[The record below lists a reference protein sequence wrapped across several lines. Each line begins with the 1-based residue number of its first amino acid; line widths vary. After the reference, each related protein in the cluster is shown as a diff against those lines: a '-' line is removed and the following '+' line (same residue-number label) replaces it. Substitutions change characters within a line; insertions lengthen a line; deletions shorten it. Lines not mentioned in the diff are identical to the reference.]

1 MTRIEVDYNER
12 DKEGRVIAGVSA
24 DLLLVL
30 REGEAVTLYDPIDRL
45 RADATV
51 AWIEPDAHAV
61 GFDVDWGSFEDED
74 LPEQEPVARAVSG
87 VQSARTA
94 SVRESSGSSV
104 PTKPARSVRG
114 SSRGERRGTLPA
126 HSAGNVFI
134 SYRREDTGPYARL
147 LEGFLGEHLPGTH
160 VFMDQDS
167 IEAGTNLTEV
177 IESAVGSSVV
187 FIALIGRQWL
197 TSVDDYG
204 QRRLDDPDDY
214 VRSEIQAA
222 LQRRVRVI
230 LVLVDGARVPRPQQ
244 LPNDL
249 RQLARLHALEMS
261 YSPFEYDETRLR
273 TVIQMILAPG
283 TSDARK

>member
-1 MTRIEVDYNER
+1 MEVTMTRIEVDYNER
-12 DKEGRVIAGVSA
+12 DKEGRVIAGVPA
-24 DLLLVL
+24 DLFLALH
-30 REGEAVTLYDPIDRL
+30 EGEAVTLYDPIDRL

-87 VQSARTA
+87 MHSAKTA
-94 SVRESSGSSV
+94 PVREPSGPSA
-104 PTKPARSVRG
+104 PTLSAF
-114 SSRGERRGTLPA
+114 A
-126 HSAGNVFI
+126 AGNVFI
-134 SYRREDTGPYARL
+134 SYRREDTGAYARL
-147 LEGFLGEHLPGTH
+147 LKAFLGEHLPGTH

-230 LVLVDGARVPRPQQ
+230 PVLVDGARVPRPQQ

-249 RQLARLHALEMS
+249 RQLARLHALKMN

-283 TSDARK
+283 TSDART